1 MENLVAKLLCKAVAK
16 SVEEEEVGLHNLETT
31 NVDVDEEFVPHSLD
45 EAKAVVDVVDVEE
58 EVGPVGLE
66 TAKAVVDVEKE
77 FGPRATGVKCK
88 LVAFSIG
95 QNEQSL
101 VKYYDL
107 ITEAAEFKKKKNED
121 DKKKKTDEDEK
132 KKKTQV
138 EEEGNE
144 KKENAEEK

>member
-1 MENLVAKLLCKAVAK
+1 MKVCNGLVYNAI
-16 SVEEEEVGLHNLETT
+16 
-31 NVDVDEEFVPHSLD
+31 
-45 EAKAVVDVVDVEE
+45 
-58 EVGPVGLE
+58 
-66 TAKAVVDVEKE
+66 EKIIGTIGE
-77 FGPRATGVKCK
+77 DDKATGVKCK

-121 DKKKKTDEDEK
+121 DKKKKTDENEK

-138 EEEGNE
+138 EEEGI
-144 KKENAEEK
+144 

>member
-1 MENLVAKLLCKAVAK
+1 M
-16 SVEEEEVGLHNLETT
+16 
-31 NVDVDEEFVPHSLD
+31 
-45 EAKAVVDVVDVEE
+45 
-58 EVGPVGLE
+58 
-66 TAKAVVDVEKE
+66 
-77 FGPRATGVKCK
+77 
-88 LVAFSIG
+88 VAFSIG

-144 KKENAEEK
+144 KKENAEEKWEEPHQVLWLDHRGSRIKEEDWVRWEKEDWGWRSQCE